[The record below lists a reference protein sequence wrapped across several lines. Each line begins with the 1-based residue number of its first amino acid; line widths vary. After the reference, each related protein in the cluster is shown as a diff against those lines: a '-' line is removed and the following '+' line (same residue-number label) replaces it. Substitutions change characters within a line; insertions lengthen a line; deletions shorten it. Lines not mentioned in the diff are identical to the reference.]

1 MVLIAPSLLAADFG
15 NLQQQVTMV
24 EAAGADWLH
33 FDIMD
38 GHFVA
43 NLSYGADLVRQM
55 RPYTKLYFDVH
66 LMVEEPLAFLPM
78 FDNCGA
84 DMITVHQ
91 EACSDLHRV
100 IDYLR
105 NRNMKIGISIKP
117 GTSEQVLLPYLKY
130 IDNILVMTVEPG
142 FGGQKFISEMLP
154 KIRSCAD
161 MAKDY
166 NITIEVD
173 GGINLQ
179 TAAECIAS
187 GADVLVA
194 GSAIFKADN
203 PQNVITELKKL
214 GEQS

>member
-130 IDNILVMTVEPG
+130 IDSILVMTVEPG

-154 KIRSCAD
+154 KIRNCAD